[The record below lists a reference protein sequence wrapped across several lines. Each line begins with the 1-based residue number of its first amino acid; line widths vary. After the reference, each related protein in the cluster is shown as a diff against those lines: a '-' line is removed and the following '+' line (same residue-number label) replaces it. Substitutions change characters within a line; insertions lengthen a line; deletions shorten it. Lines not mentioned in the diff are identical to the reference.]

1 MASQVRPIHKSRRVS
16 TIHSDHSQG
25 QPTDFVFGLS
35 GVSPLATLTALTVE
49 FVAKPE
55 EAKRAENSIPTA
67 LESSLRELEGY
78 AGCLVMISNLE
89 ARLITAITFWS
100 GPHGAR
106 LCQQN
111 ARWVNALLKPYLD
124 RCLRSQTVF
133 ARLPLQSGFA
143 ASKRHGVPC
152 EAESSAEFESDLQ
165 TVA

>member
-1 MASQVRPIHKSRRVS
+1 MASQARPISKSK
-16 TIHSDHSQG
+16 HSSSVDAESQLPDLIFGARERKAG
-25 QPTDFVFGLS
+25 QALS
-35 GVSPLATLTALTVE
+35 ALTVE

-55 EAKRAENSIPTA
+55 EAKRAEHSIPAA

-111 ARWVNALLKPYLD
+111 ARWVNALLKPYMD

-133 ARLPLQSGFA
+133 ARLPSPLQLTS
-143 ASKRHGVPC
+143 ASRREMTGD
-152 EAESSAEFESDLQ
+152 AESAMESESYLQ
-165 TVA
+165 PVA

>member
-1 MASQVRPIHKSRRVS
+1 MASQVRPIHKSRHVP
-16 TIHSDHSQG
+16 TIEPESQSSDLI
-25 QPTDFVFGLS
+25 FGMRRP
-35 GVSPLATLTALTVE
+35 SPLQALTALSIE

-55 EAKRAENSIPTA
+55 EAKRAEDSIPAA

-111 ARWVNALLKPYLD
+111 ARWVNALLKPYTD

-133 ARLPLQSGFA
+133 ARVPSQAGFA
-143 ASKRHGVPC
+143 SSSRQAMAC
-152 EAESSAEFESDLQ
+152 DAESSAEFESNLQ

>member
-1 MASQVRPIHKSRRVS
+1 MASEVRPIHKSRRVS
-16 TIHSDHSQG
+16 TIHSESQ
-25 QPTDFVFGLS
+25 PPDLSFGMMRP
-35 GVSPLATLTALTVE
+35 SPLQGLTALSIE

-55 EAKRAENSIPTA
+55 EAKRAENSIPAA

-78 AGCLVMISNLE
+78 AGCLVTISTLE

-111 ARWVNALLKPYLD
+111 ARWVNALLRPYMD

-133 ARLPLQSGFA
+133 ARLPLQAEFA
-143 ASKRHGVPC
+143 SSNRHAMAC
-152 EAESSAEFESDLQ
+152 DAESSAEFEDDLQ

>member
-1 MASQVRPIHKSRRVS
+1 MASQARPITKSHSVS
-16 TIHSDHSQG
+16 TIHAESQSR
-25 QPTDFVFGLS
+25 DLIFGLCERKA
-35 GVSPLATLTALTVE
+35 GQALTALTVE

-55 EAKRAENSIPTA
+55 EAKRAEHSIPTA

-100 GPHGAR
+100 GPQGAQ
-106 LCQQN
+106 LCRQN
-111 ARWVNALLKPYLD
+111 ARWVNALLKPYMD

-133 ARLPLQSGFA
+133 ARVPSQLQLRSTNGRA
-143 ASKRHGVPC
+143 I
-152 EAESSAEFESDLQ
+152 SSNTKDAVEFENDLL